1 MTKFEVWFREL
12 VKSKEFKALKTE
24 NDKLHWL
31 VSMVSRYKEGNKT

>member
-1 MTKFEVWFREL
+1 MTRFEKWFRKL

-31 VSMVSRYKEGNKT
+31 VLMVSQYK